1 MAMARRSEDGKVV
14 LVSVGMSNTTMES
27 QTFAKLVSAD
37 ARVNPHFVFLD
48 GAQGAQAADQ
58 AADASSGY
66 WKIVDQ
72 RLEKAGLTRSQVQAL
87 WIKETYPGPSQA
99 FPAEA
104 KKLQGYLLDIL
115 HVAHDRFPS
124 LKIAYLSSRIYAGYS
139 SGPANPEPFAY
150 EFGFSVKWLIADQ
163 IAGKPELNFDPAK
176 GPVRSPW
183 IAWGPYL
190 WADGLQGRKDG
201 LVWRRGDLAPGG
213 MPPSGRGPGEGAEML
228 V

>member
-27 QTFAKLVSAD
+27 QTFAKLVSSD
-37 ARVNPHFVFLD
+37 PGVNPHFVFVD

-58 AADASSGY
+58 AATATSNY

-104 KKLQGYLLDIL
+104 KRLQGYMLDIL
-115 HVAHDRFPS
+115 HVAHDRFPN

-139 SGPANPEPFAY
+139 SGAANPEPFAY

-163 IAGKPELNFDPAK
+163 IARKPELNSDPPKAP
-176 GPVRSPW
+176 GRSPW
-183 IAWGPYL
+183 FA
-190 WADGLQGRKDG
+190 
-201 LVWRRGDLAPGG
+201 
-213 MPPSGRGPGEGAEML
+213 SGAY
-228 V
+228 